1 MRHVLIVSYY
11 FPPIGGIGSIR
22 MARFAECLPEFG
34 WEPAIIAPSDTPHA
48 LDPYLSFPHEKV
60 VRSRSIELARLGGA
74 GRVASSATPVV
85 GPGDGR
91 PGLHALVRSAAHR
104 YVYYPDA
111 QIGWY
116 PGAVR
121 AGLRLLRQRRFDAI
135 FSSSNPITAHLVAR
149 TLARRARV
157 PWVAEFR
164 DPWADRMPTDHAHRR
179 RAARLQRSLV
189 TAANAVVVPTPTM
202 ATYLSAEWG
211 RDIALIPNGHD
222 VERPVSA
229 RPAQP
234 TLTYVGTF
242 YPGRQDLSG
251 VLTAIRQLEASAPA
265 NAPRLRFVGAMP
277 PELRAEVAVAGLEE
291 RVEVTGFLPLE
302 QAMAAMADSSML
314 LACGFAGTDPLSLGV
329 IPAKVFE
336 YLASGLP
343 ILYVG
348 NPADDAARL
357 LAEQPGCHIA
367 QPGDVEAILA
377 ALRTGLEGPLE
388 TRDTEQFSRRE
399 RTRQLADV
407 FDAAS
412 AVSRP

>member
-34 WEPAIIAPSDTPHA
+34 WEPTIIAPSDTPHA
-48 LDPYLSFPHEKV
+48 PDPHLSFPREKV

-74 GRVASSATPVV
+74 GRPAASSPPVQSS
-85 GPGDGR
+85 GDR
-91 PGLHALVRSAAHR
+91 RLALRSLARSAAHR

-121 AGLRLLRQRRFDAI
+121 AGLRVLRDTRFDAV

-149 TLARRARV
+149 TLARKARV

-164 DPWADRMPTDHAHRR
+164 DPWADRLPPDHVHHR

-189 TAANAVVVPTPTM
+189 TAAEAVVVPTPTM
-202 ATYLSAEWG
+202 ATHLSAQWG
-211 RDIALIPNGHD
+211 RDVALIPNGHD
-222 VERPVSA
+222 VEQPVSG

-234 TLTYVGTF
+234 TLTYVGSF

-251 VLTAIRQLEASAPA
+251 VLAAIRRLEASLPA
-265 NAPRLRFVGAMP
+265 CAPRLRFVGDMP
-277 PELRAEVAVAGLEE
+277 AELRAEVVAAGLEK

-357 LAEQPGCHIA
+357 LAEQPGCHIVR
-367 QPGDVEAILA
+367 PSDVDAILV
-377 ALRTGLEGPLE
+377 ALRAGLEDPLE
-388 TRDTEQFSRRE
+388 PRDTDQFSRRA
-399 RTRQLADV
+399 RTRQLAEV
-407 FDAAS
+407 LDAAS
-412 AVSRP
+412 SVSRP

>member
-34 WEPAIIAPSDTPHA
+34 WEPTIIAPSDTPHA
-48 LDPYLSFPHEKV
+48 QDSTLSFPSEMV

-74 GRVASSATPVV
+74 GPPALASAPVPS
-85 GPGDGR
+85 PGGGR
-91 PGLHALVRSAAHR
+91 PGLRALARSAAHR

-121 AGLRLLRQRRFDAI
+121 AGLRALRETRFDAM

-149 TLARRARV
+149 TLARRAGV

-164 DPWADRMPTDHAHRR
+164 DPWADRLPAVHAHRE
-179 RAARLQRSLV
+179 RAARLQRSLA
-189 TAANAVVVPTPTM
+189 TGASAVVVPTPTM
-202 ATYLSAEWG
+202 ASHFSAEWG
-211 RDIALIPNGHD
+211 RDVALIPNGHD
-222 VERPVSA
+222 VEQPVSA
-229 RPAQP
+229 RPARP
-234 TLTYVGTF
+234 TLTWVGTF

-251 VLTAIRQLEASAPA
+251 VLAAIRQLKASAPA
-265 NAPRLRFVGAMP
+265 RAPRLRFVGDMP
-277 PELRAEVAVAGLEE
+277 AELRAEVAEAGLEE
-291 RVEVTGFLPLE
+291 LVEVTGFLPLD

-329 IPAKVFE
+329 IPAKIFE

-343 ILYVG
+343 IIYVG
-348 NPADDAARL
+348 NPADDAARF
-357 LAEQPGCHIA
+357 LAEQPGCHVA
-367 QPGDVEAILA
+367 EPGDVVAILA
-377 ALRTGLEGPLE
+377 ALRAGLDAPLE
-388 TRDTEQFSRRE
+388 HRDAEQFSRRA
-399 RTRQLADV
+399 RTRQLAEV
-407 FDAAS
+407 LDAAS
-412 AVSRP
+412 SVSRP

>member
-34 WEPAIIAPSDTPHA
+34 WQPTIIAPSDTPHA
-48 LDPYLSFPHEKV
+48 PDPYLTFPREKV

-74 GRVASSATPVV
+74 GRSASASAPVQS
-85 GPGDGR
+85 PGGGR
-91 PGLHALVRSAAHR
+91 PGLRALARSAAHR
-104 YVYYPDA
+104 YLYYPDA

-121 AGLRLLRQRRFDAI
+121 AGLRVLRETRFDAV

-164 DPWADRMPTDHAHRR
+164 DPWADRLPAGHAHRR
-179 RAARLQRSLV
+179 RAARLQRSLAV
-189 TAANAVVVPTPTM
+189 AADAVIAPTPTM
-202 ATYLSAEWG
+202 ATHLSAEWG
-211 RDIALIPNGHD
+211 REVALIPNGHD
-222 VERPVSA
+222 VDQPVSA

-251 VLTAIRQLEASAPA
+251 VLAAIRQLEASTPA
-265 NAPRLRFVGAMP
+265 RAPRLRFVGDMP
-277 PELRAEVAVAGLEE
+277 AELRAEVAAAGLAE
-291 RVEVTGFLPLE
+291 RLDVTGFVPLE
-302 QAMAAMADSSML
+302 QAMARMADSSML

-357 LAEQPGCHIA
+357 LAEQPGCHVA
-367 QPGDVEAILA
+367 EPGDVLAILA
-377 ALRTGLEGPLE
+377 ALRTGLDGPLE
-388 TRDTEQFSRRE
+388 HRASDQFSRRA
-399 RTRQLADV
+399 RTRQLAEV
-407 FDAAS
+407 LDAAS
-412 AVSRP
+412 SVNRP

>member
-22 MARFAECLPEFG
+22 MARFAECLPDFG
-34 WEPAIIAPSDTPHA
+34 WEPTIIAPSDTPHA
-48 LDPYLSFPHEKV
+48 LDPYLSFPREKV

-74 GRVASSATPVV
+74 GRPAPSSPVLS
-85 GPGDGR
+85 PGR
-91 PGLHALVRSAAHR
+91 ERRGLRALARSAAHR

-121 AGLRLLRQRRFDAI
+121 AGLRLLREKRFDAI

-149 TLARRARV
+149 TLARRAGV

-164 DPWADRMPTDHAHRR
+164 DPWADRLPADHVHRR

-202 ATYLSAEWG
+202 AAHLSAEWG
-211 RDIALIPNGHD
+211 RDVALIPNGHD
-222 VERPVSA
+222 VEQPVSA

-234 TLTYVGTF
+234 TFTYVGTF

-251 VLTAIRQLEASAPA
+251 VLAAIRQLEASAPA
-265 NAPRLRFVGAMP
+265 RAPRLRFVGDMP
-277 PELRAEVAVAGLEE
+277 PELTAEVAAAGLAE

-343 ILYVG
+343 ILYLG

-367 QPGDVEAILA
+367 EPGDVVAILA
-377 ALRTGLEGPLE
+377 ALRRGLDGPLE
-388 TRDTEQFSRRE
+388 HRDAEQFSRRA
-399 RTRQLADV
+399 RTRQLAEV
-407 FDAAS
+407 LDAARS
-412 AVSRP
+412 VSRP